1 LIEKPTLVAGRKLP
15 SEVADLLAST
25 DPTAQEAAWERF
37 VEQYSRLF
45 LHTIHGV
52 LRRPQGDH
60 DQVMNCYAYVL
71 DQLRRD
77 DFRRLRT
84 FDPHGRGKFTTWIVF
99 VVRRLCVDCGRAL
112 YGRATLSRADET
124 SASVEHA
131 ARRRLTDLIGEE
143 LDLSHTKD
151 PSVADPELEVR
162 KAELSE
168 ALETAVGHLPGREQL
183 LLKLRFQDELTGKEI
198 ARVVGLATPF
208 HVYRKL
214 NSVFRDLRVELRGNG
229 VGSPMP

>member
-1 LIEKPTLVAGRKLP
+1 
-15 SEVADLLAST
+15 VADLLAST
-25 DPTAQEAAWERF
+25 DPTAQEVAWEQF
-37 VEQYSRLF
+37 VEHFSRLV
-45 LHTIHGV
+45 LHTIHRV
-52 LRRPQGDH
+52 LRQPPGDY

-77 DFRRLRT
+77 DFRRLRK
-84 FDPHGRGKFTTWIVF
+84 FDPNGRGKFTTWIVF
-99 VVRRLCVDCGRAL
+99 VVRRLCVDCDRNL
-112 YGRATLSRADET
+112 YGRAALSCNEGTPD
-124 SASVEHA
+124 SAQQA

-151 PSVADPELEVR
+151 PSAADPELEVR
-162 KAELSE
+162 RAELSE

-214 NSVFRDLRVELRGNG
+214 NSVFRELRVELRANG
-229 VGSPMP
+229 VENPMP